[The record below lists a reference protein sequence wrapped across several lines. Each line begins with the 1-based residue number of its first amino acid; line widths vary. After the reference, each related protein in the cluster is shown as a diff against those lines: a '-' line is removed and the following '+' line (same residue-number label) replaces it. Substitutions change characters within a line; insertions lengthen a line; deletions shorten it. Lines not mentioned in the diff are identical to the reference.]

1 MIVSAGAPVE
11 SDGSQSDRHQTMK
24 LADEVSVV
32 TGAGRGI
39 GREIALEHAREGAKV
54 ALLAR
59 TADQI
64 EDAAEAIVAA
74 GGTAQSYVVD
84 IVDLDAVTRTAAA
97 IEQDLGPISVLV
109 NNAGAFA
116 GIGPIWDVDPDAW
129 WRDVETNV
137 RGTFNCCR
145 AAVAGMRQ
153 RQRGRIINMTGGG
166 TATSFPHGS
175 GYATS
180 KAGILRFT
188 ECLGDSLA
196 GSGVLAFAMDPGL
209 VRTGMTEYQL
219 QSAAGQRYLP
229 GIKGLFEKGVSVP
242 PTLAARLSVEIARGR
257 FDRLAGRMLM
267 AARGDLDLD
276 ESAIDRIVA
285 DDLRSL
291 RVNGM
296 PIEVLG

>member
-1 MIVSAGAPVE
+1 
-11 SDGSQSDRHQTMK
+11 MK

-39 GREIALEHAREGAKV
+39 GREIALEHARQGAKV

-59 TADQI
+59 SAGQI
-64 EDAAEAIVAA
+64 EETAAAIAAA
-74 GGTAQSYVVD
+74 GGVARAYVVD
-84 IVDLDAVTRTAAA
+84 IVDIDAVARTFAA
-97 IEQDLGPISVLV
+97 IESDLGPVSVLV
-109 NNAGAFA
+109 NNAAAFGA
-116 GIGPIWDVDPDAW
+116 IGPIWDVDPATW
-129 WRDVETNV
+129 WHDVETNI

-145 AAVAGMRQ
+145 AAVPGMMQ
-153 RQRGRIINMTGGG
+153 RRRGRIINMTGGG

-188 ECLGDSLA
+188 ECVADSLA
-196 GSGVLAFAMDPGL
+196 GSGVLLFAMDPGL
-209 VRTGMTEYQL
+209 VRTSMTAFQL
-219 QSAAGQRYLP
+219 ESTAGRKYLP
-229 GIKGLFEKGVSVP
+229 DIEGLFARGINVP
-242 PTLAARLSVEIARGR
+242 PSLAARLSVEIASGR

-276 ESAIDRIVA
+276 ATAVDDIVA
-285 DDLRSL
+285 GDLRSL

-296 PIEVLG
+296 PTEQPLMGATDVSHR

>member
-1 MIVSAGAPVE
+1 
-11 SDGSQSDRHQTMK
+11 MK
-24 LADEVSVV
+24 LANDVSAI

-39 GREIALEHAREGAKV
+39 GREIALYHAQEGAKV

-59 TADQI
+59 TASEI
-64 EDAAEAIVAA
+64 EEVAA
-74 GGTAQSYVVD
+74 AIAAKGGVARAYVVD
-84 IVDLDAVTRTAAA
+84 IVDLDAVNRTFAA
-97 IEQDLGPISVLV
+97 IEEDLGPLTVLV

-116 GIGPIWDVDPDAW
+116 GIGPIWDLDPATW

-145 AAVAGMRQ
+145 AAVAGMMR
-153 RQRGRIINMTGGG
+153 RGRGRIINMAGGG
-166 TATSFPHGS
+166 TASSFPHGS

-188 ECLGDSLA
+188 ECVGDTLA
-196 GSGVLAFAMDPGL
+196 GTGVLLFAMDPGL
-209 VRTGMTEYQL
+209 VRTSMTEYQL
-219 QSAAGQRYLP
+219 QSDAGRKYLS
-229 GIKGLFEKGVSVP
+229 GIKDRFAEGINVP

-267 AARGDLDLD
+267 AARGDLDLN
-276 ESAIDRIVA
+276 ESAIDHIVT

-296 PIEVLG
+296 PPEGSQ